1 MRFLFNTLDD
11 DNSGTLSLEEF
22 HDVCDVLHFS
32 FKRMRTQSWVER
44 HWPHVWDDLCLGAL
58 RRWVKQESGLSFTR
72 LETTTMVANSIV
84 VFVEAIVD
92 LNNLPGQNGFGWGLA
107 DFGFSVAYVAFTAAK
122 LTVIPLEKYL
132 LSYANRFDLIVT
144 LVLGVVALLW
154 ILPRPVLDNATL
166 RYFTL
171 LRLLRLIQLMGDVP
185 SFAFI
190 FDCIASMIVG
200 SAGVL
205 LLVFSSTGLWAV
217 AGVQIFGG
225 KMYRDVEV
233 PEDSVPPPDADL
245 FTSNYDVFVPN
256 DLSVAFMPLF
266 SMLVSGGPITEIISG
281 SAYAIDAGCDT
292 CGLWLSRLCGCRPRT
307 LPLHARAAARRL
319 VPLFAPPSSAASRPC
334 AASRALSPY
343 ARDLERCPPQTGS
356 PSTSSRFSPSTTS
369 SPPLCSTRSWRAS
382 NCRPLRRPTELP
394 SLSPRAATA
403 STSTSSR
410 CARPTTS
417 PASRSSPTSATELT
431 TSSSKCSPTSSA
443 RSSSRNSLRSMPRT
457 ATYLLA
463 RAASARPFRLP
474 SDVPWRVF
482 DFSSFLII

>member
-1 MRFLFNTLDD
+1 MIHELNKVDIVPYFPPHHVRFLFNTLDD

-292 CGLWLSRLCGCRPRT
+292 CGLWLSRLYWLSFYIVSLLAVYNIFT
-307 LPLHARAAARRL
+307 SFVLDAFMARFELQASQTADGASL
-319 VPLFAPPSSAASRPC
+319 AEPSSSNGV
-334 AASRALSPY
+334 
-343 ARDLERCPPQTGS
+343 DEHLE
-356 PSTSSRFSPSTTS
+356 
-369 SPPLCSTRSWRAS
+369 
-382 NCRPLRRPTELP
+382 
-394 SLSPRAATA
+394 
-403 STSTSSR
+403 
-410 CARPTTS
+410 
-417 PASRSSPTSATELT
+417 
-431 TSSSKCSPTSSA
+431 
-443 RSSSRNSLRSMPRT
+443 SLRKAYNEPGFEVVANVSHG
-457 ATYLLA
+457 ADNLLKQMFA
-463 RAASARPFRLP
+463 DELSEILEQELASLDAEDG
-474 SDVPWRVF
+474 DVPARTGRERSPF
-482 DFSSFLII
+482 QIAE